1 MKAFLHKNSQTLD
14 EAVQLLLKNP
24 HKARPFSGGTDLLGV
39 IKDNIY
45 PDTPELL
52 VNLKTIPGLDQIE
65 ERADGLFIGAAA
77 RLHDIA
83 HHPVIQQHYTAL
95 AEAAQSVATPQIR
108 RMATLA
114 GNLCQEPR
122 CWYYR
127 QPDDLFHCLRKGG
140 EMCGA
145 LVGENRFHSIFGA
158 VRVSDTPCTSRCPVS
173 TLIPDYMEDIR
184 AGKLENAARIL
195 LAANPMPFITGRVCP
210 HFCQEGCNRE
220 DIDQSVS
227 IREVERALGDY
238 ILKNGELFYRPP
250 QQESGKQVAIV
261 GSGPAGLAAAY
272 DLRRLGHAVTVFE
285 RLPQPGGMLRYAIP
299 AYRLPAEIVERL
311 INLLL
316 GMGVVFRCNVA
327 VGHDVSIDALKQQ
340 FNAVFLA
347 TGAWK
352 TPRIGI
358 EGEHLVLSGLEF
370 LRQIRQGE
378 RQVPGQRVVVIG
390 GGNVAVD
397 VAMST
402 GRLGAAS
409 VTMICLEK
417 PDEMPALDWELDQVL
432 EEQVKIMNAWG
443 PKRVL
448 SRDGKV
454 SGVELV
460 RCVSVFDEL
469 GRFAPRYDP
478 QTTSIVE
485 CDAVLMAVGQRPE
498 TDALP
503 TGIQMEGS
511 RIVKDALTGASNIP
525 GVFVGGDML
534 RPANVIDAVADGRQA
549 AMGIHASLSGVSAAA
564 WKGNGQ
570 YHRFDP
576 ASSALTVG
584 AAVQLRP
591 LGQRRIEKEDTR
603 SLSISAARQEAVRCL
618 NCGCVAVTPSDTAP
632 ALVALDAIIQTTQRE
647 IPAMEF
653 FACRVKSSTVLEPDE
668 LIKGVFLSQQNPG
681 SRSVYRKFRLRQ
693 SIDFPVASVAVNLE
707 IRSGTIRQA
716 RVVLG
721 AVAPIPLR
729 ATQAEAFL
737 EGRSVRAA
745 QKPGTDSL
753 ELPAGYAAE
762 LALHGAIPLVENAYK
777 IQVTLAYVRRAILAC
792 LND

>member
-1 MKAFLHKNSQTLD
+1 MKVFQHKNSRSLD
-14 EAVQLLLKNP
+14 EAVELLMKNP
-24 HKARPFSGGTDLLGV
+24 HNSRPFSGGTDLLGI
-39 IKDNIY
+39 IKDSIY

-52 VNLKTIPGLDQIE
+52 VNLKSIPGLSQIE
-65 ERADGLFIGAAA
+65 ERTDGLFIGAAA

-83 HHPVIQQHYTAL
+83 QHPIIRQRYTAL

-127 QPDDLFHCLRKGG
+127 QPGDLFHCLRKGG
-140 EMCGA
+140 EICGA

-173 TLIPDYMEDIR
+173 TLIPDYLEDIR

-195 LAANPMPFITGRVCP
+195 LAANPMPFVTGRVCP

-238 ILKNGELFYRPP
+238 ILENGERFYRPP
-250 QQESGKQVAIV
+250 HLESGKQVAVI

-299 AYRLPAEIVERL
+299 AYRLPPEIVDRM

-316 GMGVVFRCNVA
+316 NMGIIFRCNVA
-327 VGHDVSIDALKQQ
+327 VERDVSIEELKQQ
-340 FNAVFLA
+340 YEAVVLA

-352 TPRIGI
+352 TPLIGI
-358 EGEHLVLSGLEF
+358 EGEELTLSGLEF

-378 RQVPGQRVVVIG
+378 RQVPGQRVAVIG

-397 VAMST
+397 VAMSAR
-402 GRLGAAS
+402 RLGAAS
-409 VTMICLEK
+409 VTLICLEK
-417 PDEMPALDWELDQVL
+417 PEEMPALEWELDQAL
-432 EEQVKIMNAWG
+432 EEQVKILNAWG

-448 SRDGKV
+448 TRDGRV
-454 SGVELV
+454 IGIELV
-460 RCVSVFDEL
+460 RCVSVFDER
-469 GRFAPRYDP
+469 GRFAPRYDS
-478 QTTSIVE
+478 QTTNIVE
-485 CDAVLMAVGQRPE
+485 CDSVLMAVGQRAE

-503 TGIQMEGS
+503 VGIQMDGS
-511 RIVKDALTGASNIP
+511 HLVIDALTGASSIP

-534 RPANVIDAVADGRQA
+534 RPANVIDAVADGRRVA
-549 AMGIHASLSGVSAAA
+549 LGIHTSWGRPSVGDR
-564 WKGNGQ
+564 KGNGS
-570 YHRFDP
+570 YHNFDLAGSTP
-576 ASSALTVG
+576 SAG
-584 AAVQLRP
+584 ATVQLRAVT
-591 LGQRRIEKEDTR
+591 QRRIDEEDTR
-603 SLSISAARQEAVRCL
+603 SLSMNTARREALRCL

-632 ALVALDAIIQTTQRE
+632 ALVALGAIIQTTQRE

-653 FACRVKSSTVLEPDE
+653 FACREKSSTILEPGE
-668 LIKGVFLSQQNPG
+668 LIKGIFLPEQDPG
-681 SRSVYRKFRLRQ
+681 ARSVYRKFRLRQ
-693 SIDFPVASVAVNLE
+693 SIDFPVASAAVCLE
-707 IRSGTIRQA
+707 IQSGYIRKA
-716 RVVLG
+716 RIVLG
-721 AVAPIPLR
+721 AVAPLPLR
-729 ATQAEAFL
+729 AAMAEAFL
-737 EGRSVRAA
+737 EGKTVQAA
-745 QKPGTDSL
+745 RKPGTDSL
-753 ELPAGYAAE
+753 ALQAGYAAE

-777 IQVTLAYVRRAILAC
+777 IQVARAYVRRAILAC
-792 LND
+792 LSD